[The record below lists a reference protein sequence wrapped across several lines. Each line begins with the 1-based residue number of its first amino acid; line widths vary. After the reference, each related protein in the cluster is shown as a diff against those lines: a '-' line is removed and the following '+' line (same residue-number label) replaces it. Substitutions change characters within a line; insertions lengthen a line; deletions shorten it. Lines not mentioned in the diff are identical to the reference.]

1 MVSITGILDS
11 LTPNCRSS
19 LRSSSRRGR
28 MNNRPLRV
36 IGKHLRISSGAWQI
50 PASVRNGA
58 SASPSERNIWRRLAE
73 EQPRVVS
80 IQPGTSA
87 INSSSPVEG
96 TAKPLVFEAVDLKKD
111 FDDGQVQALRGVSFR
126 ISENDFVAITG
137 PSGCGKS
144 TLLQLLGGLDR
155 PTAGTLRYRGSSIE
169 DLPDLSAYRAHE
181 IGFVFQ
187 AFHLLPTFTSFENVQ
202 IPMFETDRRSSQRAE
217 RALELLKAVGL
228 EHRLNHFP
236 SKLSGGERQRVAIAR
251 SLANGPSVLLA
262 DEPTGNLDSVSAGLV
277 LDLIGRIHQEQQMTV
292 ILVTHDMEIA
302 RRASTNFLMKDGQF
316 IDGSPQH

>member
-1 MVSITGILDS
+1 MT
-11 LTPNCRSS
+11 
-19 LRSSSRRGR
+19 
-28 MNNRPLRV
+28 
-36 IGKHLRISSGAWQI
+36 
-50 PASVRNGA
+50 
-58 SASPSERNIWRRLAE
+58 
-73 EQPRVVS
+73 
-80 IQPGTSA
+80 
-87 INSSSPVEG
+87 SSSPLGEAAQQV
-96 TAKPLVFEAVDLKKD
+96 VFEAVDLKKD
-111 FDDGQVQALRGVSFR
+111 FDDGQVQALRGVSFH
-126 ISENDFVAITG
+126 ISESDFVAITG
-137 PSGCGKS
+137 PSGCGKT

-155 PTAGTLRYRGSSIE
+155 PTAGTLSYRGNSIE
-169 DLPDLSAYRAHE
+169 NLPDLAAYRARE

-202 IPMFETDRRSSQRAE
+202 IPMFESDRGRSQRAE

-277 LDLIGRIHQEQQMTV
+277 LDLIARIHQERKMTI

-302 RRASTNFLMKDGQF
+302 RRASRTFLMKDGQLVN
-316 IDGSPQH
+316 GSSQG